1 MQEEAPCC
9 GLSLK
14 AQEHLD
20 IEENTDVLAAL

>member
-1 MQEEAPCC
+1 MVEEGARC